1 MSGGIDYAKLKPD
14 HKSVEPLHVQLY
26 QALVRE
32 IRALPPGSDTI
43 LMSERELSALLKLGR
58 CTTHRAYE
66 QLLADRLVRRL
77 PDKSLAVRRD
87 ARVKIRG
94 AYPVIGVLIAL
105 NFTDLLHL
113 RSNNIQPYL
122 NGLIGRCSKSNIS
135 CIMLRVPEP
144 TASEEEIDSF
154 AAEHFPRLCGVIH
167 LGALCRD
174 TSCKDPV
181 LRRLLSH
188 TEIPQ
193 VCLAGSVPSPHTGSV
208 YADPAPGLDDM
219 CRTMKKRGFRSVGIV
234 GRLIENSFFHYDSLD
249 REDAMRS
256 ALERNGLKCRLVGK
270 LRNEDCETEIH
281 RILTSPDRP
290 DVLLCHD
297 DRLAYQVMDQATAL
311 GLSIPG
317 DLALAGYD
325 CRSEDTFLASIRTF
339 PYQIAETAVDMVMDH
354 FENGVS
360 KKNRTVILK
369 TSFSDGNSLQ
379 RKE

>member
-1 MSGGIDYAKLKPD
+1 
-14 HKSVEPLHVQLY
+14 
-26 QALVRE
+26 
-32 IRALPPGSDTI
+32 
-43 LMSERELSALLKLGR
+43 
-58 CTTHRAYE
+58 
-66 QLLADRLVRRL
+66 
-77 PDKSLAVRRD
+77 
-87 ARVKIRG
+87 
-94 AYPVIGVLIAL
+94 
-105 NFTDLLHL
+105 
-113 RSNNIQPYL
+113 
-122 NGLIGRCSKSNIS
+122 
-135 CIMLRVPEP
+135 
-144 TASEEEIDSF
+144 
-154 AAEHFPRLCGVIH
+154 
-167 LGALCRD
+167 
-174 TSCKDPV
+174 
-181 LRRLLSH
+181 
-188 TEIPQ
+188 
-193 VCLAGSVPSPHTGSV
+193 
-208 YADPAPGLDDM
+208 
-219 CRTMKKRGFRSVGIV
+219 MKKRGFRSVGIV
-234 GRLIENSFFHYDSLD
+234 GRLIENSFFHYDALD

-270 LRNEDCETEIH
+270 LRNEDCETAIS

-311 GLSIPG
+311 GLSIPD

>member
-1 MSGGIDYAKLKPD
+1 MSVGINYAKLKPD
-14 HKSVEPLHVQLY
+14 HDSVEPLHVQLY

-32 IRALPPGSDTI
+32 IRALPPDTDTI
-43 LMSERELSALLKLGR
+43 LMSERELSARLKLGR

-66 QLLADRLVRRL
+66 RLLEDHLVRRR

-94 AYPVIGVLIAL
+94 AYPVIGVLIAI
-105 NFTDLLHL
+105 NFSDLLLLHDN
-113 RSNNIQPYL
+113 SIQPYL

-154 AAEHFPRLCGVIH
+154 AEEHFPRLCGIIH
-167 LGALCRD
+167 LGDLCRETTCRD
-174 TSCKDPV
+174 LV
-181 LRRLLSH
+181 LRRLLCH

-193 VCLAGSVPSPHTGSV
+193 VCISGSLPEDHVGSVC
-208 YADPAPGLDDM
+208 ADPAPGLDDM
-219 CRTMKKRGFRSVGIV
+219 CRTLKKRDFRTAGII
-234 GRLIENSFFHYDSLD
+234 GRRIDNSFFHYDALE
-249 REDAMRS
+249 REDVMRS
-256 ALERNGLKCRLVGK
+256 ALEHNGIECRFVEK
-270 LRNEDCETEIH
+270 LRDSDCETAIP
-281 RILTSPDRP
+281 RILTLPDRP
-290 DVLLCHD
+290 EVLLCHD
-297 DRLAYQVMDQATAL
+297 DRLAHQVMEKATAL

-325 CRSEDTFLASIRTF
+325 CSSEDTFLASVRTF
-339 PYQIAETAVDMVMDH
+339 PDQIAGTAVDMVMDH

-360 KKNRTVILK
+360 KRNRTVILK
-369 TSFSDGNSLQ
+369 TSFSDGTSLQ